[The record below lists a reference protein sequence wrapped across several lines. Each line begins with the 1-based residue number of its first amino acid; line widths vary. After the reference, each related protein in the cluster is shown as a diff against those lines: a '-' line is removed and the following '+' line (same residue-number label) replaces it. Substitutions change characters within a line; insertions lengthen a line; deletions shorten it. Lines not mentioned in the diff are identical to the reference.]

1 MKIVFN
7 ALSARLGG
15 GQTYLINLFQFVPDN
30 EDLEILV
37 FAPASLKL
45 PNHPR
50 IRRVEPAWPTDNPI
64 IRALWEKWVLPG
76 ILKVE
81 QADVLF
87 CPGGVVGTCTPAD
100 CKIATM
106 FRNMIPFDLRV
117 RKSIPFGL
125 QRLRNWLLNR
135 IMLKSMSEADLTIFI
150 SNYARSVIESLTKVK
165 NAVTIPHGIG
175 SVFRTHG
182 GSTVRPD
189 FLPASEYMLYV
200 SRFDVY
206 KHHYEVVSA
215 YGKLHQ
221 ELRERFPLILVG
233 ETNLPEAERVKS
245 LISTLGLERQVLIL
259 GAIPYQSLPPLYHH
273 AYLNIFASS
282 CENCPNILLEALA
295 SGRPMICSNVMPM
308 PEFGADAALY
318 FSPFDSTDIG
328 NVLSEALTSP
338 DILKKL
344 SVAAVAQ
351 SDKFDWELTSRKTW
365 FELLA
370 LAERQK
376 EVFLK

>member
-30 EDLEILV
+30 ADLEILV

-45 PNHPR
+45 PDHPR
-50 IRRVEPAWPTDNPI
+50 IKRVEPAWPTENPI
-64 IRALWEKWVLPG
+64 VRAVWERWVLPG
-76 ILKVE
+76 ILKAE
-81 QADVLF
+81 KADVLF
-87 CPGGVVGTCTPAD
+87 CPGGVVGTSAPTG
-100 CKIATM
+100 CKVATM

-117 RKSIPFGL
+117 RKSIPLGL

-135 IMLKSMSEADLTIFI
+135 IMLKSMRDADLTIFI
-150 SNYARSVIESLTKVK
+150 SNYARSVIESLTNIK
-165 NAVTIPHGIG
+165 NPVTIPHGIG

-182 GSTVRPD
+182 DSAVLRPD
-189 FLPASEYMLYV
+189 FLPAGEYVLYV

-215 YGKLHQ
+215 YAELPK
-221 ELRERFPLILVG
+221 ELREKFPLVLVG
-233 ETNLPEAERVKS
+233 ETNLPEADRVKS
-245 LISTLGLERQVLIL
+245 LIATLGLEGQVLLL
-259 GAIPYQSLPPLYHH
+259 GAIPYHTLPPLYHH
-273 AYLNIFASS
+273 AYLNLFASS

-318 FSPFDSTDIG
+318 FSPFDSKDIK

-338 DILKKL
+338 DTLKAL
-344 SVAAVAQ
+344 SVAAVTQ
-351 SDKFDWELTSRKTW
+351 SDKFDWEKTSRKTW
-365 FELLA
+365 SELLA
-370 LAERQK
+370 LAVSPK
-376 EVFLK
+376 KGV

>member
-30 EDLEILV
+30 ADLEILV

-45 PNHPR
+45 PDHPR
-50 IRRVEPAWPTDNPI
+50 IKRIEPAWPTENPI
-64 IRALWEKWVLPG
+64 VRAVWERWVLPG
-76 ILKVE
+76 ILNAEK
-81 QADVLF
+81 ADVLF
-87 CPGGVVGTCTPAD
+87 CPGGVVGTSAPAG
-100 CKIATM
+100 CKVATM

-117 RKSIPFGL
+117 RKSIPLGL

-135 IMLKSMSEADLTIFI
+135 IMLKSMREADLTIFI
-150 SNYARSVIESLTKVK
+150 SNYARSVIESLTNIK
-165 NAVTIPHGIG
+165 NPVTIPHGIG

-182 GSTVRPD
+182 DSAVLRPD
-189 FLPASEYMLYV
+189 FLPAGEYVLYV

-215 YGKLHQ
+215 YAELPK
-221 ELRERFPLILVG
+221 ELREKFPLVLVG
-233 ETNLPEAERVKS
+233 ETNLPEADRVKS
-245 LISTLGLERQVLIL
+245 LIATLGLEGQVLLL
-259 GAIPYQSLPPLYHH
+259 GAIPYQALPPLYHH
-273 AYLNIFASS
+273 AYLNLFASS

-318 FSPFDSTDIG
+318 FSPFDSKDIK

-338 DILKKL
+338 DTLKAL
-344 SVAAVAQ
+344 SVAAVTQ
-351 SDKFDWELTSRKTW
+351 SDKFDWEKTSRKTW
-365 FELLA
+365 SELLA
-370 LAERQK
+370 LAVSPK
-376 EVFLK
+376 KGV

>member
-30 EDLEILV
+30 ANLEILV

-45 PNHPR
+45 PDHPR
-50 IRRVEPAWPTDNPI
+50 IKRVEPAWPTENPI
-64 IRALWEKWVLPG
+64 VRAVWERWVLPG
-76 ILKVE
+76 ILKAE
-81 QADVLF
+81 KADVLF
-87 CPGGVVGTCTPAD
+87 CPGGVVASSAPTG
-100 CKIATM
+100 CKVATM

-117 RKSIPFGL
+117 RKSIPLGL

-135 IMLKSMSEADLTIFI
+135 IMLKSMREADLTIFI
-150 SNYARSVIESLTKVK
+150 SNYARSVIESLTNIK
-165 NAVTIPHGIG
+165 NPVTIPHGIG

-182 GSTVRPD
+182 DSAVLRPD
-189 FLPASEYMLYV
+189 FLPAGEYVLYV

-215 YGKLHQ
+215 YAELPK
-221 ELRERFPLILVG
+221 ELREKFPLVLVG
-233 ETNLPEAERVKS
+233 ETNLPEADRVKS
-245 LISTLGLERQVLIL
+245 LIATLGLEGQVLLL
-259 GAIPYQSLPPLYHH
+259 GAIPYQMLPPLYHH
-273 AYLNIFASS
+273 AYLNLFASS

-318 FSPFDSTDIG
+318 FSPFDSKDIKS
-328 NVLSEALTSP
+328 VLSEALTSP
-338 DILKKL
+338 DTLKAL
-344 SVAAVAQ
+344 SVAAVTQ
-351 SDKFDWELTSRKTW
+351 SDKFDWEKTSKKTW
-365 FELLA
+365 SELLA
-370 LAERQK
+370 LAVSPK
-376 EVFLK
+376 KGV

>member
-30 EDLEILV
+30 TDLEILV

-45 PNHPR
+45 PDHPR
-50 IRRVEPAWPTDNPI
+50 IKRIEPAWPTENPI
-64 IRALWEKWVLPG
+64 VRAVWERWVLPG
-76 ILKVE
+76 ILKAE
-81 QADVLF
+81 KADVLF
-87 CPGGVVGTCTPAD
+87 CPGGVVGTSAPAD
-100 CKIATM
+100 CKVATM

-117 RKSIPFGL
+117 RKSIPLGL

-135 IMLKSMSEADLTIFI
+135 IMLKSMREADLTIFI
-150 SNYARSVIESLTKVK
+150 SNYARSVIESLTNIK
-165 NAVTIPHGIG
+165 NPVTIPHGIG

-182 GSTVRPD
+182 DSAVLRPD
-189 FLPASEYMLYV
+189 FLPAGEYVLYV

-215 YGKLHQ
+215 YAELPK
-221 ELRERFPLILVG
+221 ELREKFPLVLVG
-233 ETNLPEAERVKS
+233 ETNLPEADRVKS
-245 LISTLGLERQVLIL
+245 LIATLGLEGQVLLL
-259 GAIPYQSLPPLYHH
+259 GAIPYHTLPPLYHH
-273 AYLNIFASS
+273 AYLNLFASS

-318 FSPFDSTDIG
+318 FSPFDSKDIK

-338 DILKKL
+338 DTLRAL
-344 SVAAVAQ
+344 SVAAVTQ
-351 SDKFDWELTSRKTW
+351 SDKFDWEKTSRKTW
-365 FELLA
+365 SELLA
-370 LAERQK
+370 LAVSPK
-376 EVFLK
+376 KGV

>member
-30 EDLEILV
+30 ADLEILV

-45 PNHPR
+45 PDHPR
-50 IRRVEPAWPTDNPI
+50 IKRIEPAWPTENPI
-64 IRALWEKWVLPG
+64 VRAVWERWVLPG
-76 ILKVE
+76 ILNAEK
-81 QADVLF
+81 ADVLF
-87 CPGGVVGTCTPAD
+87 CPGGVVGTSAPAG
-100 CKIATM
+100 CKVATM

-117 RKSIPFGL
+117 RKSIPLGL

-135 IMLKSMSEADLTIFI
+135 IMLKSMREADLTIFI
-150 SNYARSVIESLTKVK
+150 SNYARSVIESLTNIK
-165 NAVTIPHGIG
+165 NPVTIPHGIG

-182 GSTVRPD
+182 DSAVLRPD
-189 FLPASEYMLYV
+189 FLPAGEYVLYV

-215 YGKLHQ
+215 YAELPK
-221 ELRERFPLILVG
+221 ELRERFPLVLVG
-233 ETNLPEAERVKS
+233 ETNLPEADRVKS
-245 LISTLGLERQVLIL
+245 LIATLGLEGQVLLL
-259 GAIPYQSLPPLYHH
+259 GAIPYQALPPLYHH
-273 AYLNIFASS
+273 AYLNLFASS

-318 FSPFDSTDIG
+318 FSPFDSKDIK

-338 DILKKL
+338 DTLKAL
-344 SVAAVAQ
+344 SVAAVTQ
-351 SDKFDWELTSRKTW
+351 SDKFDWEKTSRKTW
-365 FELLA
+365 SELLA
-370 LAERQK
+370 LAVSPK
-376 EVFLK
+376 KGV

>member
-30 EDLEILV
+30 ADLEILV

-45 PNHPR
+45 PDHPR
-50 IRRVEPAWPTDNPI
+50 IKRVEPAWPTENPI
-64 IRALWEKWVLPG
+64 VRAVWERWVLPG
-76 ILKVE
+76 ILKAE
-81 QADVLF
+81 KADVLF
-87 CPGGVVGTCTPAD
+87 CPGGVVGTSVPAG
-100 CKIATM
+100 CKVATM

-117 RKSIPFGL
+117 RKSIPLGL

-135 IMLKSMSEADLTIFI
+135 IMLKSMREADLTIFI
-150 SNYARSVIESLTKVK
+150 SNYARSVIESLTNIK

-175 SVFRTHG
+175 SVFRTH
-182 GSTVRPD
+182 SDSAVPRPE
-189 FLPASEYMLYV
+189 FLPVGEYVLYV

-215 YGKLHQ
+215 YAELPN
-221 ELRERFPLILVG
+221 ELRARFPLVLVG
-233 ETNLPEAERVKS
+233 ETNLPEAERVKT
-245 LISTLGLERQVLIL
+245 LVSTLGLKDQVLLL

-273 AYLNIFASS
+273 AYLNLFASS

-295 SGRPMICSNVMPM
+295 SGRPMVCSSVMPM
-308 PEFGADAALY
+308 PEFGAEAALY
-318 FSPFDSTDIG
+318 FSPFDSKDIK

-338 DILKKL
+338 ALLEKL
-344 SVAAVAQ
+344 SVAAATQ
-351 SDKFDWELTSRKTW
+351 SDKFDWEKTSRKTW
-365 FELLA
+365 SELLA
-370 LAERQK
+370 LAVSRK
-376 EVFLK
+376 KGV

>member
-15 GQTYLINLFQFVPDN
+15 GQTYLINLFQFVPVN
-30 EDLEILV
+30 EDLEIVV

-45 PNHPR
+45 PDHPR
-50 IRRVEPAWPTDNPI
+50 IRRVEPAWPTENPI
-64 IRALWEKWVLPG
+64 LRALWEKWALPR
-76 ILKVE
+76 ILKAE
-81 QADVLF
+81 KADVLF
-87 CPGGVVGTCTPAD
+87 CPGGVVSTRAPAG
-100 CKIATM
+100 CKVATM

-117 RKSIPFGL
+117 RKSIPLGL

-175 SVFRTHG
+175 SVFRTH
-182 GSTVRPD
+182 SSNPVRPD
-189 FLPASEYMLYV
+189 FLPAGDYILYV

-215 YGKLHQ
+215 YANLPQ
-221 ELRERFPLILVG
+221 ELRERFPLIFVG
-233 ETNLPEAERVKS
+233 ETHLPEAERVKA
-245 LISTLGLERQVLIL
+245 LISTLGLESQVLLL

-273 AYLNIFASS
+273 AYLNLFASS
-282 CENCPNILLEALA
+282 CENCPNILLEAMA

-308 PEFGADAALY
+308 PEFGAEAALY
-318 FSPFDSTDIG
+318 FSPFDSKNIQD
-328 NVLSEALTSP
+328 VLTEALTSP
-338 DILKKL
+338 DVLKKL
-344 SVAAVAQ
+344 STEAVTQ
-351 SDKFDWELTSRKTW
+351 SDKFDWENTSRKTW

-370 LAERQK
+370 LAGRAK
-376 EVFLK
+376 GSV

>member
-15 GQTYLINLFQFVPDN
+15 GQTYLINLFQFVPVN
-30 EDLEILV
+30 ADLEILV

-45 PNHPR
+45 PDHPA
-50 IRRVEPAWPTDNPI
+50 IRRVEPAWPTENPVV
-64 IRALWEKWVLPG
+64 RALWEKWVLPG
-76 ILKVE
+76 ILKAE
-81 QADVLF
+81 KADVLF
-87 CPGGVVGTCTPAD
+87 CPGGVVGTRAPAG
-100 CKIATM
+100 CKVATM

-117 RKSIPFGL
+117 RKSIPLGL
-125 QRLRNWLLNR
+125 QRVRNWLLNR
-135 IMLKSMSEADLTIFI
+135 IMLKSMSQADLTIFI
-150 SNYARSVIESLTKVK
+150 SNYARSVIESLTQVK

-175 SVFRTHG
+175 SVFRTHSG
-182 GSTVRPD
+182 TTVRPD
-189 FLPASEYMLYV
+189 FLPASEYILYV

-215 YGKLHQ
+215 YAELSP

-245 LISTLGLERQVLIL
+245 LIAALGLEKQVVLL

-273 AYLNIFASS
+273 AYLNLFASS

-295 SGRPMICSNVMPM
+295 SGRPMICSDVMPM

-318 FSPFDSTDIG
+318 FSPFDSKDIRK
-328 NVLSEALTSP
+328 VLSEALTNP
-338 DILKKL
+338 GTLERL
-344 SVAAVAQ
+344 SAAAVTQ
-351 SDKFDWELTSRKTW
+351 SDKFDWENTSRKTW
-365 FELLA
+365 LELLA
-370 LAERQK
+370 LAARAK
-376 EVFLK
+376 GSI

>member
-30 EDLEILV
+30 ADLEILV

-45 PNHPR
+45 PHHPR
-50 IRRVEPAWPTDNPI
+50 IRRIEPAWPTENPI
-64 IRALWEKWVLPG
+64 VRAVWERWVLPG
-76 ILKVE
+76 ILKAE
-81 QADVLF
+81 KADVLF
-87 CPGGVVGTCTPAD
+87 CPGGVVGTSAPAG
-100 CKIATM
+100 CKVATM

-117 RKSIPFGL
+117 RKSIPLGL

-135 IMLKSMSEADLTIFI
+135 IMLKSMREADLTIFI
-150 SNYARSVIESLTKVK
+150 SNYARSVIESLTNIK
-165 NAVTIPHGIG
+165 NPVTIPHGIG

-182 GSTVRPD
+182 DSAVLRPD
-189 FLPASEYMLYV
+189 FLPAGEYVLYV

-215 YGKLHQ
+215 YAELTK
-221 ELRERFPLILVG
+221 ELREKFPLVLVG
-233 ETNLPEAERVKS
+233 ETNLPEADRVKS
-245 LISTLGLERQVLIL
+245 LIATLGLEGQVLLL
-259 GAIPYQSLPPLYHH
+259 GAIPYQALPPLYHH
-273 AYLNIFASS
+273 AYLNLFASS

-318 FSPFDSTDIG
+318 FSPFDSKDIK

-338 DILKKL
+338 DTLKAL
-344 SVAAVAQ
+344 SVAAVTQ
-351 SDKFDWELTSRKTW
+351 SDKFDWEKTSRKTW
-365 FELLA
+365 SELLA
-370 LAERQK
+370 LAVSPK
-376 EVFLK
+376 KGV

>member
-15 GQTYLINLFQFVPDN
+15 GQTYLINLFQFVPVND
-30 EDLEILV
+30 DLEILV

-45 PNHPR
+45 PDHPR
-50 IRRVEPAWPTDNPI
+50 IRRVEPAWPTENPI
-64 IRALWEKWVLPG
+64 VRALWEKWVLPS
-76 ILKVE
+76 ILKAE
-81 QADVLF
+81 KADILF
-87 CPGGVVGTCTPAD
+87 CPGGVVGTRAPAG
-100 CKIATM
+100 CKVATM

-117 RKSIPFGL
+117 RKSIPFGP

-150 SNYARSVIESLTKVK
+150 SNYARGVIESLTKIK

-175 SVFRTHG
+175 SVFRTH
-182 GSTVRPD
+182 SSSLARPD
-189 FLPASEYMLYV
+189 FLPSGEYILYV

-215 YGKLHQ
+215 FATLPQ
-221 ELRERFPLILVG
+221 ELRQRFPLILVG
-233 ETNLPEAERVKS
+233 EENLPEAERVKS
-245 LISTLGLERQVLIL
+245 LVSTLGLEKQVLLL
-259 GAIPYQSLPPLYHH
+259 GAIPYQSLPPIYHH
-273 AYLNIFASS
+273 AYLNLFASS

-318 FSPFDSTDIG
+318 FSPFDAKDIG
-328 NVLSEALTSP
+328 GVLSEALTSP
-338 DILKKL
+338 DLLDKL
-344 SVAAVAQ
+344 SVAAIAQ
-351 SDKFDWELTSRKTW
+351 SDKFDWENTSRKTW
-365 FELLA
+365 SELLA
-370 LAERQK
+370 LAEHQK
-376 EVFLK
+376 QGV

>member
-30 EDLEILV
+30 DELEILV

-45 PNHPR
+45 PDHPR
-50 IRRVEPAWPTDNPI
+50 IRRAEPAWPTENPLV
-64 IRALWEKWVLPG
+64 RALWEKWVLPG
-76 ILKVE
+76 ILKAE
-81 QADVLF
+81 KADVLF
-87 CPGGVVGTCTPAD
+87 CPGGVVGTRAPTG
-100 CKIATM
+100 CKVATM

-150 SNYARSVIESLTKVK
+150 SNYARSVIESLTQIR
-165 NAVTIPHGIG
+165 NPITIPHGIG
-175 SVFRTHG
+175 SVFRTSSSHP
-182 GSTVRPD
+182 VRPS
-189 FLPASEYMLYV
+189 FLPDGPYILYV

-215 YGKLHQ
+215 YGMLPQ
-221 ELRERFPLILVG
+221 ALREQFPLILVG

-245 LISTLGLERQVLIL
+245 LISTLGLEKQVLIL

-273 AYLNIFASS
+273 AYLNLFASS

-295 SGRPMICSNVMPM
+295 SGRPMVCSNVMPM

-318 FSPFDSTDIG
+318 FSPFDATDIN
-328 NVLSEALTSP
+328 NVLGEALTNP
-338 DILKKL
+338 DLLKKL
-344 SVAAVAQ
+344 SAAAIVQ
-351 SDKFDWELTSRKTW
+351 SDKFDWENTSKKTW

-370 LAERQK
+370 LAERSRTGA
-376 EVFLK
+376 